1 MNDGC
6 ISGGSSIMYV
16 HYCNSINLDIVYIFE
31 MARFF
36 FCLDAY
42 GLSKVLEWWI
52 IGGYLVSSMYAC
64 SHFVIQ
70 QTLNP
75 WKGGSWQIEAMFL
88 YRSSTRESKAVLQ
101 RWGSPEFLGL
111 LWKRQ
116 RKQHFPCQQASSS
129 TSIQRSFDNPASI
142 ALKILEK
149 KIPFRSN
156 SSQMSTLSAKSY
168 ISEYWKIREYWT

>member
-1 MNDGC
+1 MTVGC

-36 FCLDAY
+36 FVWTLMD
-42 GLSKVLEWWI
+42 LSKVLEWWI

-116 RKQHFPCQQASSS
+116 RKQHFSCQQVVALV
-129 TSIQRSFDNPASI
+129 QRSFDNPASI
-142 ALKILEK
+142 ALKMLEK
-149 KIPFRSN
+149 VVSKICVSPRK
-156 SSQMSTLSAKSY
+156 LLY
-168 ISEYWKIREYWT
+168 IMNNTISG